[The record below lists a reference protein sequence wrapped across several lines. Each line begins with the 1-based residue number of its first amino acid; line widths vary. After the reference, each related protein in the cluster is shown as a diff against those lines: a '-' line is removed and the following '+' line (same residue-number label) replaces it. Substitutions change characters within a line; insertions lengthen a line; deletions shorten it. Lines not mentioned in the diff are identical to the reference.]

1 MDKPK
6 KTSQKKTNQIVS
18 QCQVRDKPAIEVPI
32 VIPGVGN
39 TVPLRFITDCS
50 GQSGEIEPRASLRSG
65 VIFRVAVVVVLLVV
79 LLVVVVQAGSY

>member
-1 MDKPK
+1 M
-6 KTSQKKTNQIVS
+6 S
-18 QCQVRDKPAIEVPI
+18 QCQVRDKLAIEVPI

-50 GQSGEIEPRASLRSG
+50 GRSGEIEPRASLRSG

-79 LLVVVVQAGSY
+79 LVVQAGSY